1 MKTSNNTILITGGG
15 SGIGLE
21 MAKLFSADNTVIITG
36 RTADKLHKAVKELP
50 NVKSITADINNAEDV
65 DNLVEKL
72 HADHPDLNIVINN
85 AGLAHYFRLT
95 DPNANAFEK
104 AGEEIMT
111 NYLSIVRLTEKLLPL
126 LQKQQEAAFVNVSSI
141 AAFSPGVVLPGY
153 AVSKAALHSYS
164 QVLRISLEKLDKQP
178 VVKVFELMPPLVN
191 TSFSKD
197 IGGENGISPQDVA
210 LELKKA
216 LENDTYEIHVGAT
229 AEFYKLYLSS
239 PEAALQAINAT
250 K

>member
-21 MAKLFSADNTVIITG
+21 MAKLFSADNQVIITG
-36 RTADKLHKAVKELP
+36 RTAEKLENAAAGLK
-50 NVKSITADINNAEDV
+50 NVTAITADINNAAD
-65 DNLVEKL
+65 VEKL
-72 HADHPDLNIVINN
+72 TADLYKNFPGLNIVINN
-85 AGLAHYFRLT
+85 AGLANYFKLT
-95 DPNANAFEK
+95 DENANAFEK
-104 AGEEIMT
+104 ASEEILT

-126 LQKQQEAAFVNVSSI
+126 LQNQSEAAFVNVSSI
-141 AAFSPGVVLPGY
+141 AAFSPGIVLPGY

-164 QVLRISLEKLDKQP
+164 QVLRISLEKHEKRP

-197 IGGENGISPQDVA
+197 IGGENGISPEEVA
-210 LELKKA
+210 MDLKKA
-216 LENDTYEIHVGAT
+216 FETDTYEIHVGGT

-239 PEAALQAINAT
+239 PESALQAMNASR
-250 K
+250 

>member
-21 MAKLFSADNTVIITG
+21 MAKLFSSDNTVIITG

>member
-36 RTADKLHKAVKELP
+36 RTADKLHKAAKELP

>member
-65 DNLVEKL
+65 QNLVEKL

>member
-21 MAKLFSADNTVIITG
+21 MARLFSADNTVIITG
-36 RTADKLHKAVKELP
+36 RTLDKLQNAAEGLP
-50 NVKSITADINNAEDV
+50 NVKPIAADINNAEDV
-65 DNLVEKL
+65 NNLVAKINAEY
-72 HADHPDLNIVINN
+72 PDLNIVINN

-95 DPNANAFEK
+95 DPEAGAFEK

-126 LQKQQEAAFVNVSSI
+126 LQKQKEAAFVNVSSI

-153 AVSKAALHSYS
+153 AISKAALHSYS
-164 QVLRISLEKLDKQP
+164 QVLRVSLEKQDKQP
-178 VVKVFELMPPLVN
+178 IVKVFELMPPLVN

-216 LENDTYEIHVGAT
+216 FENNIYEIHVGAT
-229 AEFYKLYLSS
+229 ADFYKLYLSS
-239 PEAALQAINAT
+239 PEAALQAMNAA